1 MVGALV
7 VFLTSLVSV
16 GASMFGYPV
25 PGLALAVSSM
35 FALLMCGMI
44 LWQTSEIIHG
54 GEANYI
60 RRALS
65 GLRRLAHRLGQ
76 VFGERFHQACVF
88 AFHHYAQQRFGA
100 GGAQQ
105 HASARV
111 QSGFGFLQGV
121 LHGL

>member
-1 MVGALV
+1 MAGALV
-7 VFLTSLVSV
+7 VFLASLVSV

-60 RRALS
+60 LVRFPLQSAHPFRRKLPTDS
-65 GLRRLAHRLGQ
+65 NRKLPTFLGWLESVGRLDWNAKLTLGNP
-76 VFGERFHQACVF
+76 
-88 AFHHYAQQRFGA
+88 Y
-100 GGAQQ
+100 
-105 HASARV
+105 
-111 QSGFGFLQGV
+111 
-121 LHGL
+121 